1 VSGLNI
7 TDDFLLQSLE
17 LTWEPIKLVTFLY
30 QLFVVSFFLRRM
42 VTLKAGKGLSLSH
55 PDKG

>member
-7 TDDFLLQSLE
+7 TDEFLLQSK